1 MAGVFLSY
9 DRDDTNRARPIA
21 LALEKA
27 GHSVWWDLHVRGGA
41 QFSKVIDEALKA
53 CDAVVVLWSERSIE
67 SAWVRDEAAVGRDSG
82 RLVPVTIDGT
92 QAPLGFRQF
101 QTIDLSRWRGRGIG
115 PIAPLL
121 TTLESFGHSKP
132 DVAKQNEALAKR
144 SSVAAIPR
152 SWLVAAMAIAL
163 LIVAGFGA
171 WVWTSRGGLPV
182 VEVAAANGSARS
194 QAAASDLFVKLG
206 TLAQVGE
213 GKWKLVDASSA
224 PSKPEFVFRTADLG
238 SPQNPQANLVL
249 LDGRDDSLLWSR
261 EFTFPAGGEADLR
274 QQMALIAGRVLGCA
288 LESRDPGGLRR
299 DLLKLFLDSCAT
311 LAEASNEEPKKLR
324 DQLRSIVKAA
334 PRFRPAWRR
343 LLYADANVV
352 DFSATVEERQ
362 LEIREMRSD
371 MEKARRIDP
380 NLPEVTI
387 AELRLLPATDY
398 AKGLDLLA
406 RAVDRVPNDPGIL
419 AEQGSALQRVG
430 RMWDGVAS
438 ARRAAELDPLSPPR
452 DLILSLAAA
461 GQLEAA
467 KQELGR
473 AARLWPRTGALR
485 DAMWAF
491 HLRYGD
497 PKIAKQYANFEDPG
511 LDLYLETRAN
521 PTPANVQ
528 KLREFFR
535 QFEKRPDAG
544 IVGFAIQA
552 LGEFNQIDDVVAW
565 IARTPTEYVARDA
578 YVLFRPSL
586 AGLRR
591 DPRFMAVAKRI
602 GLLDYW
608 KSSGKWPDFCEDPT
622 LPYDCKAEAAKLG

>member
-9 DRDDTNRARPIA
+9 DRDDTDKARPIA
-21 LALEKA
+21 IALEKS

-53 CDAVVVLWSERSIE
+53 ADVVVVLWTQNSVE

-82 RLVPVTIDGT
+82 RLVPVTLDGT

-101 QTIDLSRWRGRGIG
+101 QTIDLSRWRGRGTG
-115 PIAPLL
+115 PLAPLL
-121 TTLESFGHSKP
+121 ATLETFDHSKP
-132 DVAKQNEALAKR
+132 NVPKQQNESRAKR
-144 SSVAAIPR
+144 LTVAPR
-152 SWLVAAMAIAL
+152 GWLAAAVAVVIL
-163 LIVAGFGA
+163 VTAGVGA
-171 WVWTSRGGLPV
+171 WSWMSPGGLPV

-238 SPQNPQANLVL
+238 SPQSPQANLVL
-249 LDGRDDSLLWSR
+249 LDGSDDSLLWSR
-261 EFTFPAGGEADLR
+261 EFTVPAGGEGDLR

-288 LESRDPGGLRR
+288 LESRDAGGVRR

-311 LAEASNEEPKKLR
+311 LAESSFDEPTKVR
-324 DQLRSIVKAA
+324 APLRSIVEAA
-334 PRFRPAWRR
+334 PRFMPAWER
-343 LLYADANVV
+343 LLYADVNTV
-352 DFSATVEERQ
+352 DFAGSIEHRQ
-362 LEIREMRSD
+362 EAVREMRSD
-371 MEKARRIDP
+371 MEKARRLDP
-380 NLPEVTI
+380 DLPQLTL
-387 AELRLLPATDY
+387 AELRLLPPTDY
-398 AKGLDLLA
+398 AKPFKLLA
-406 RAVDRVPNDPGIL
+406 RALERAPNDAGIL
-419 AEQGSALQRVG
+419 VEQALELQRVG
-430 RMWDGVAS
+430 RMFDGVAA

-467 KQELGR
+467 RQELER
-473 AARLWPRTGALR
+473 AARFWPRTGALR

-497 PKIAKQYANFEDPG
+497 PRIAKRYATFEDPG
-511 LDLYLETRAN
+511 LDLFLEARID

-528 KLREFFR
+528 KLIAFIR
-535 QFEKRPDAG
+535 QYEKRPATQ
-544 IVGFAIQA
+544 VLSFTIQA
-552 LGEFNQIDDVVAW
+552 LGEFNQIDDVIAW
-565 IARTPTEYVARDA
+565 IGRTPTEELARDS
-578 YVLFRPSL
+578 YILFRPSL

-591 DPRFMAVAKRI
+591 DPRFMAIAKRI

-608 KSSGKWPDFCEDPT
+608 QSSGRWPDFCDDPT
-622 LPYDCKAEAAKLG
+622 LPYDCKTEAAKLG